1 MRISASLWL
10 AFASLSAC
18 VPRDAPR
25 DAAEDQ
31 RADTV
36 AIDVAPEGSVDASI
50 DVIDVSPTVD
60 ASSPSDAVADTRDA
74 ASDAVD
80 AGRDRSRDITLRWLA
95 AASHPDRLVEARL
108 FDDRDSPL
116 ALVVLRGFSAT
127 ESLPLRS
134 VLPSGP
140 ARFDWFVDRT
150 GDALY
155 QPPPMDDS
163 SRTAVPMAIGP
174 VVVELRESSPP
185 VDISRAPPP
194 NRTLFGRFTEFEPHP
209 GVFFQLEIEPE
220 GRDET
225 VALFRVRALP
235 AVGHFDF
242 ALRGAL
248 VAGQRYT
255 ARWFIDLN
263 DNEVYDPRG
272 DHGGAL
278 SFAVAD
284 ADLTLVHE
292 HHANRAWVE

>member
-18 VPRDAPR
+18 APRDAPR

-31 RADTV
+31 RADNV
-36 AIDVAPEGSVDASI
+36 AIDVGSEVSVDASI
-50 DVIDVSPTVD
+50 AVID
-60 ASSPSDAVADTRDA
+60 ASSPSDVVADASDA
-74 ASDAVD
+74 ASDAVE

-108 FDDRDSPL
+108 IDDRDTPL

-140 ARFDWFVDRT
+140 ARFDWFVDRS
-150 GDALY
+150 GDGLY
-155 QPPPMDDS
+155 QPPPTDDS
-163 SRTAVPMAIGP
+163 SRTAVPVAIGP
-174 VVVELRESSPP
+174 VVVELRESSPS
-185 VDISRAPPP
+185 VDISRAAPSS
-194 NRTLFGRFTEFEPHP
+194 RTLFGRFTEFEPHP

-242 ALRGAL
+242 ALRGVL

-272 DHGGAL
+272 DHGGSL